1 MFQESGLPEC
11 QESCRQKLEE
21 LKRVQEEQ
29 MQISIRENEEK
40 MQRFEQ
46 KYREKRQKLT
56 RECEEV
62 LARLQEQNE
71 TQMALM
77 VAKHIEQE
85 ERAARKAEELETEME
100 VSNNQPAVPQCP
112 VSFSLS
118 YAVLGLAIIVLM
130 PQVCLEEMA
139 PPTRIFQCR
148 NGHLLCETCKYVN
161 VSRLAVSKQMHP

>member
-1 MFQESGLPEC
+1 MGNVRKSLFQESGLPEC
-11 QESCRQKLEE
+11 QESCRQELEE

-56 RECEEV
+56 RECEKS
-62 LARLQEQNE
+62 LARQQEQNE

-77 VAKHIEQE
+77 VAKHMEQE

-112 VSFSLS
+112 VSFSL
-118 YAVLGLAIIVLM
+118 
-130 PQVCLEEMA
+130 
-139 PPTRIFQCR
+139 
-148 NGHLLCETCKYVN
+148 LCSSWFGDHCADDPG
-161 VSRLAVSKQMHP
+161 VSRGDGSPHQDLPVQEWTPPL